1 MQKICRKY
9 AGLVPLELG
18 ARQPNFRNW
27 GRCRR
32 LNAKRCHGVT
42 IFSSA
47 FLSHEF
53 EITFTTSTNPKGI
66 WQLPLGWRYAIG
78 EIGNDFLLRRLV
90 LLTSQCGGF
99 CVSRLCL
106 GSVAIVLVA
115 HTRIQLYH
123 HRCIIYLL
131 LLRHIASLL
140 SKFTTHSCQ
149 WWWWSHTRQNCSSS
163 SIRQLT
169 SNWPQFRFFRTTK
182 QKWSSSRKFFE
193 PNSPKFCQAFWEPCL
208 WSIIVDVVL
217 LDGYGFRYK

>member
-131 LLRHIASLL
+131 LLWHVASLL

-149 WWWWSHTRQNCSSS
+149 WCQWWWWSHCTQDRIATALRFANLLVTDLSSE
-163 SIRQLT
+163 
-169 SNWPQFRFFRTTK
+169 

-193 PNSPKFCQAFWEPCL
+193 PDSPKICQAFWEPCL